1 MKQTRLNAALAAVL
15 ASAGMSVAA
24 ADFKV
29 GVQLSL
35 TGPLALAGNEMYHGV
50 QTAADVFARRYPQHK
65 IQLVVVDD
73 ESTPAKAVA
82 AVEKLAE
89 QKVTAMVG
97 GVISNITGPASEAA
111 NKAGI
116 PFVTSGGT
124 SDDMV
129 GRGLKSFFRISNTPG
144 YARGMSGL
152 LGSLGVKSA
161 SIVYSSRDATSDL
174 AAKLKAKLAAA
185 GIATVMHPFDPAVK
199 DFKPIVNKIKLRDRS
214 EAMVMIAY
222 ENDYVGILRAARVL
236 KPPLKAVVGAWALA
250 TPKMAAAFPDLTPNV
265 FGATVLPTQIGNN
278 PQAQEFE
285 QAYRQ
290 RYKSSASY
298 HAQTSYA
305 ISRLLFDALART
317 EQAGTLS
324 KNGALAAELHR
335 AGAEATL
342 LGPVRFD
349 ERGDN
354 PNYTAH
360 MGQFRANGD
369 IDIVWPAA
377 YATAKPS
384 YPALPW

>member
-1 MKQTRLNAALAAVL
+1 MKQTRLNAALAVAL
-15 ASAGMSVAA
+15 TSAGMSVAA

-35 TGPLALAGNEMYHGV
+35 TGPLALAGNEMNHGV

-73 ESTPAKAVA
+73 ESSPAKAVA
-82 AVEKLAE
+82 AVEKLAA
-89 QKVTAMVG
+89 QQVSAIVG
-97 GVISNITGPASEAA
+97 GTISNITGPASEAA
-111 NKAGI
+111 NRVGV
-116 PFVTSGGT
+116 PFVTPGGT

-129 GRGLKSFFRISNTPG
+129 GRGLKSFFRISNNPG

-152 LGSLGVKSA
+152 LLDLKVKSV
-161 SIVYSSRDATSDL
+161 SIVHSTRDATSDL
-174 AAKLKAKLAAA
+174 TTKLKAKLSEA
-185 GIATVMHPFDPAVK
+185 GIAVVVHPFDPAVK

-250 TPKMAAAFPDLTPNV
+250 TPKMAAGFPDLLPNV
-265 FGATVLPTQIGNN
+265 FGATVLPTQIGND
-278 PQAQEFE
+278 PLAQEFE

-290 RYKSSASY
+290 RYKSGASY

-305 ISRLLFDALART
+305 ISRLLFDALAKT
-317 EQAGTLS
+317 EQAGALGKS
-324 KNGALAAELHR
+324 GALADTLR
-335 AGAEATL
+335 RSQQQTL

-349 ERGDN
+349 QRGDN

-377 YATAKPS
+377 SATAKPRF
-384 YPALPW
+384 PALPW